1 MEIDQTSAGKAG
13 KVSVVSEC
21 WLREAQTFLKE
32 SSVIKYENMLRS
44 YILPVF
50 GEMELSDITNENL
63 VSFVGDLRTN
73 GGIKKNGLA
82 PSTVSEVVTTLNS
95 LRIYALRH
103 DYAIKFTPACVTVKN
118 KKSSIRVFSRSEE
131 KRLMAYL
138 HEHMDLTSLGIII
151 CLYTGIR
158 IGELCALRW
167 DAIDLFERTMQI
179 NKTVQR
185 LRIRD
190 NPVKKTEVRILE
202 PKTQNSIRTIPLP
215 DVLVE
220 LLEEYQTKGA
230 FLLTGD
236 KTRFF
241 EPRVIQKR
249 FKRILEKSG
258 IADANFHTTRHT
270 FATRSVELGFDIKS
284 LSEILGHSSVTVTM
298 NLYVHPTMEL
308 KAENMNRFTKIF
320 EE

>member
-63 VSFVGDLRTN
+63 VSFVGDLRTS

-103 DYAIKFTPACVTVKN
+103 DYTIKFTPTCVTVKQ

-220 LLEEYQTKGA
+220 LLEGYQTKGA

>member
-103 DYAIKFTPACVTVKN
+103 DYTIKFTPACVAVKQ

-220 LLEEYQTKGA
+220 LLERYQTKGA